1 MPYPATEHIAR
12 FATQMEF
19 ADIPSAAVETA
30 KIGLQDCL
38 GVALAGSADEAGSI
52 AAGLARAEGAR
63 EESSVIGHGFRTSA
77 QQAAFANGVAA
88 HALDYDH
95 SFWSGGQPTAPVIP
109 AAMAMAEAVGAD
121 GRGLLTAYAIGFE
134 VTAKIS
140 RSLYTTVQHA
150 WHAPGNMGLL
160 GATAACARLAGL
172 STDQVR
178 YALGMAVSMAGG
190 VEANFGTMTKPL
202 HVGQAARNAVVAAK
216 LAGAGFTANPEA
228 IESHVG
234 YYDAYYRVAAEDD
247 SPLDE
252 LGTRWDL
259 AESGLRIKP
268 YPCGGLA
275 HTAIDAALAL
285 RASEFADG
293 AGLDTIEA
301 VDVEVTDRTFERIVF
316 GVPRTELEAKFSMP
330 YLIARALVD
339 GRVGLD
345 AFTDEAIGDA
355 GVLAVARKVTM
366 RLGAGLKS
374 TTSGRPSVVS
384 ARLRDGRTLTQR
396 VGVPKGGEASPM
408 TPEELRAKFDECAAR
423 VLSPAAADG
432 VVRAIHGLDGGADVG
447 ALTALLRA

>member
-63 EESSVIGHGFRTSA
+63 EEASVIGHGFRTSA

-228 IESHVG
+228 IESRVG
-234 YYDAYYRVAAEDD
+234 YYDAYYRLTPGDD
-247 SPLDE
+247 SALEGLGRSWE
-252 LGTRWDL
+252 LV
-259 AESGLRIKP
+259 ESGLRVKP

-275 HTAIDAALAL
+275 HTAIDSALLL
-285 RASEFADG
+285 REELG
-293 AGLDTIEA
+293 PVEA
-301 VDVEVTDRTFERIVF
+301 IDSIGVEVTDRTMDRIVF
-316 GVPRTELEAKFSMP
+316 GVPHTELEAKFSMP

-345 AFTDEAIGDA
+345 AFTD
-355 GVLAVARKVTM
+355 
-366 RLGAGLKS
+366 
-374 TTSGRPSVVS
+374 
-384 ARLRDGRTLTQR
+384 
-396 VGVPKGGEASPM
+396 
-408 TPEELRAKFDECAAR
+408 
-423 VLSPAAADG
+423 AD
-432 VVRAIHGLDGGADVG
+432 
-447 ALTALLRA
+447 